1 MLQKLKTRWGLNSI
15 GQVLLVLLVFAM
27 TGTTVLLLKKPLLF
41 MAFPDGD
48 HPVWFSILYYVLI
61 LPVYNGI
68 LLVYGALF
76 GQFSFFWE
84 FEKKFFRRMTGQKK
98 TDESPV
104 KNEA

>member
-27 TGTTVLLLKKPLLF
+27 TGTTVLLLKKPLLL